1 MKVMILAAGLG
12 ARLRPLTLKTPKPL
26 VLVNGKAL
34 IEYHIENLSKA
45 GFSDIVINHAWL
57 GEKIEAAL
65 GDGSRWGVKIS
76 YSAEGEPLETG
87 GGVFRVLERL
97 SDDGEAFVVINGDIL
112 SDFDFSLLQQLTPD
126 VAHLILVDNPEHN
139 PGGDFSCSSDGLVSM
154 RGDKQ
159 TFSGIS
165 VLTPK
170 LFANCSGGAF
180 PLGPLLKSAIAKG
193 KVSGSV
199 YHGAW
204 IDVGT
209 HERLEQAENF
219 IKEST

>member
-1 MKVMILAAGLG
+1 MKAMILAAGLG
-12 ARLRPLTLKTPKPL
+12 TRLRPLTLTTPKPL

-34 IEYHIENLSKA
+34 IEYHIENLSRA
-45 GFSDIVINHAWL
+45 GFTDIVINHAWL

-65 GDGSRWGVKIS
+65 GDGSRWGVSIS
-76 YSAEGEPLETG
+76 YSAEAEPLETG
-87 GGVFRVLERL
+87 GGIFQVLDHL
-97 SDDGEAFVVINGDIL
+97 SGDGEAFVVVNGDIL

-139 PGGDFSCSSDGLVSM
+139 LEGDFSCKPDGLLSM
-154 RGDKQ
+154 QGDKQ

-165 VLTPK
+165 VLTSK
-170 LFANCSGGAF
+170 LFVDCGIGAF
-180 PLGPLLKSAIAKG
+180 SLGPLLKSAIAKG
-193 KVSGSV
+193 SVSGSV

-209 HERLEQAENF
+209 HERLEQAENY
-219 IKEST
+219 IKESR

>member
-1 MKVMILAAGLG
+1 MKAMILAAGLG
-12 ARLRPLTLKTPKPL
+12 TRLRPLTLETPKPL

-34 IEYHIENLSKA
+34 IEYHIENLSRA
-45 GFSDIVINHAWL
+45 GFKDIVINHAWL
-57 GEKIEAAL
+57 GEKIETAL
-65 GDGSRWGVKIS
+65 GDGTRWGVNIS

-87 GGVFRVLERL
+87 GGVLKVLDRL

-139 PGGDFSCSSDGLVSM
+139 SEGDFSCMPDGSLSM
-154 RGDKQ
+154 QGDKQ

-165 VLTPK
+165 VLTPR
-170 LFANCSGGAF
+170 LFVGCGEGAF
-180 PLGPLLKSAIAKG
+180 SLGPLLKSAIAKG
-193 KVSGSV
+193 NVSGSV

-209 HERLEQAENF
+209 HERLEQAENHM
-219 IKEST
+219 KESR